1 MNGKNHQSKISP
13 GDFKVTIPKS
23 VLLSITSSY
32 KYEESYQTLWS
43 ISKYQPTVEL
53 LPQYLIG
60 FIL

>member
-1 MNGKNHQSKISP
+1 MNGKNHQDKILL

-43 ISKYQPTVEL
+43 ILKYQPIVEPF
-53 LPQYLIG
+53 PQYLIEL
-60 FIL
+60 IL

>member
-1 MNGKNHQSKISP
+1 MNGKNHQGKISL

-23 VLLSITSSY
+23 VLLSIISSY

-43 ISKYQPTVEL
+43 ILKYQPTVEP

-60 FIL
+60 LIL